1 MTAANTN
8 SIGPAA
14 GPIGD
19 GACDFVTVFIGPQL
33 FGIPISLV
41 QDVFQPQRVTRVPL
55 SHPDIAG
62 VLNLRGRIVT
72 AIDCRS
78 RLGMGVPAESGPRMA
93 VGIEHQS
100 ESYGLVID
108 KVGEVLSLSPN
119 QFEANPANLDPKWRG
134 VSKGVYRLDGKLLVV
149 LDVASLLDMEQA
161 AA

>member
-1 MTAANTN
+1 MTQDTSSTGA
-8 SIGPAA
+8 SSP
-14 GPIGD
+14 D
-19 GACDFVTVFIGPQL
+19 GHADFVTVFIGEQL
-33 FGIPISLV
+33 FGIPIGRV
-41 QDVFQPQRVTRVPL
+41 QDVFKPQRVTRVPL

-78 RLGMGVPAESGPRMA
+78 RLGMAPQPGGGLRMA

-108 KVGEVLSLSPN
+108 KVGEVLSLAPS
-119 QFEANPANLDPKWRG
+119 QFEANPVNLDPKWRG

-149 LDVASLLDMEQA
+149 LDVASLLDLEKA

>member
-1 MTAANTN
+1 MTTAATT
-8 SIGPAA
+8 SA
-14 GPIGD
+14 GATPPHD
-19 GACDFVTVFIGPQL
+19 RQADFVTVHIGDQL

-41 QDVFQPQRVTRVPL
+41 QDVFQPQRVTPVPL

-78 RLGMGVPAESGPRMA
+78 RLGLGPRQDAGPRMA

-108 KVGEVLSLSPN
+108 KVGEVLSLASQ

-149 LDVASLLDMEQA
+149 LDVASLLDLEKA

>member
-1 MTAANTN
+1 MTQASVSTGAAN
-8 SIGPAA
+8 P
-14 GPIGD
+14 D
-19 GACDFVTVFIGPQL
+19 GQAEFVTVAIGEQS
-33 FGIPISLV
+33 FGIPIGQV

-78 RLGMGVPAESGPRMA
+78 RLGMTAQPREGLRMA
-93 VGIEHQS
+93 VGIEHNS

-108 KVGEVLSLSPN
+108 KVGEVLSLPPA

-149 LDVASLLDMEQA
+149 LDVASLLDLERA

>member
-1 MTAANTN
+1 MTTN
-8 SIGPAA
+8 APTSSASQNA
-14 GPIGD
+14 D
-19 GACDFVTVFIGPQL
+19 GTADFVTVYIGDQL
-33 FGIPISLV
+33 FGVPISLV
-41 QDVFQPQRVTRVPL
+41 QDVFQPQRITRVPL
-55 SHPDIAG
+55 SQPDIAG

-78 RLGMGVPAESGPRMA
+78 RLGMPPRTVSGPRMA

-108 KVGEVLSLSPN
+108 KVGEVLSLSLQ

-149 LDVASLLDMEQA
+149 LDVASLLDLEKA

>member
-1 MTAANTN
+1 MSTTASTATAA
-8 SIGPAA
+8 SPQGA
-14 GPIGD
+14 G
-19 GACDFVTVFIGPQL
+19 ATADFVTVVIGGQL

-41 QDVFQPQRVTRVPL
+41 QDVFQPQRITCVPL

-78 RLGMGVPAESGPRMA
+78 RLGIPARTGAGPRMA

-108 KVGEVLSLSPN
+108 KVGEVLSLSAEH
-119 QFEANPANLDPKWRG
+119 FEANPANMDPKWRG

-149 LDVASLLDMEQA
+149 LDVASLLDLEKA

>member
-1 MTAANTN
+1 MTTQASSSHSGGSAPN
-8 SIGPAA
+8 A
-14 GPIGD
+14 D
-19 GACDFVTVFIGPQL
+19 GHADFVTVHIGDQL

-41 QDVFQPQRVTRVPL
+41 QDVFQPQRITRVPL

-78 RLGMGVPAESGPRMA
+78 RLGLGPRPDAGLRMA

-108 KVGEVLSLSPN
+108 KVGEVLSLAPK

-149 LDVASLLDMEQA
+149 LDVAALLGLEKA

>member
-1 MTAANTN
+1 MTTDAQQPSATQN
-8 SIGPAA
+8 A
-14 GPIGD
+14 D
-19 GACDFVTVFIGPQL
+19 GTADFVTVYIGDQL
-33 FGIPISLV
+33 FGVPISLV
-41 QDVFQPQRVTRVPL
+41 QDVFQPQRITRVPL

-78 RLGMGVPAESGPRMA
+78 RLGMPPRTVAGPRMA

-108 KVGEVLSLSPN
+108 KVGEVLSLSLQ

-149 LDVASLLDMEQA
+149 LDVASLLDLEKA

>member
-1 MTAANTN
+1 MTTPVQTPASTTPASN
-8 SIGPAA
+8 SGTA
-14 GPIGD
+14 
-19 GACDFVTVFIGPQL
+19 DFVTVYIGEQL

-41 QDVFQPQRVTRVPL
+41 QDVFQPQRITPVPL

-78 RLGMGVPAESGPRMA
+78 RLGLTPRGGQGPRMA

-108 KVGEVLSLSPN
+108 KVGEVLSLSTEH
-119 QFEANPANLDPKWRG
+119 FETNPANMDPKWRG

-149 LDVASLLDMEQA
+149 LDVASLLDLETA

>member
-1 MTAANTN
+1 MTTPTPSQTGTASSA
-8 SIGPAA
+8 
-14 GPIGD
+14 D
-19 GACDFVTVFIGPQL
+19 GNADFVTVVIGEQL

-41 QDVFQPQRVTRVPL
+41 QDVFQPQRITCVPL

-62 VLNLRGRIVT
+62 ILNLRGRIVT

-78 RLGMGVPAESGPRMA
+78 RLGLGPRADSGPRMA

-108 KVGEVLSLSPN
+108 RVGEVLSLSPQ

-134 VSKGVYRLDGKLLVV
+134 VSKGVYRLDGKLMIV
-149 LDVASLLDMEQA
+149 LDVTSLLDLEKA

>member
-1 MTAANTN
+1 MTTPATAPAGATPANDR
-8 SIGPAA
+8 SS
-14 GPIGD
+14 
-19 GACDFVTVFIGPQL
+19 DFVTVHIGDQL

-41 QDVFQPQRVTRVPL
+41 QDVFQPQRITSVPL

-78 RLGMGVPAESGPRMA
+78 RLGIGRRTETGPRMA

-108 KVGEVLSLSPN
+108 KVGEVLSLSAQ

-149 LDVASLLDMEQA
+149 LDVASLLDLEKA

>member
-1 MTAANTN
+1 MTIPASNATGPVQAA
-8 SIGPAA
+8 
-14 GPIGD
+14 D
-19 GACDFVTVFIGPQL
+19 GNADFVTVHIGEQL

-41 QDVFQPQRVTRVPL
+41 QDVFQPQRITRVPL

-72 AIDCRS
+72 AIDCRT
-78 RLGMGVPAESGPRMA
+78 RLGLAPRSEPGPRMA

-108 KVGEVLSLSPN
+108 KVGEVLSLAPQ
-119 QFEANPANLDPKWRG
+119 QFEANPANLDPKWSG

-149 LDVASLLDMEQA
+149 LDVTSLLDLERA

>member
-1 MTAANTN
+1 MTTPVQT
-8 SIGPAA
+8 PAA
-14 GPIGD
+14 GPLPHD
-19 GACDFVTVFIGPQL
+19 GAADFVTVHIGEQL

-41 QDVFQPQRVTRVPL
+41 QDVFQPQRITRVPL

-78 RLGMGVPAESGPRMA
+78 RLGLGQRADSGPRMA

-108 KVGEVLSLSPN
+108 KVGEVLSLSAK

-149 LDVASLLDMEQA
+149 LDVAALLDMEKA